1 MAVAEKLHYWW
12 ACVNISLAVELLVD
26 RGISTVLYGITEVRI
41 IIWKCCRHFGG
52 YWLHILVML
61 AVLRSSRVYNGFCLS
76 FDGISHCC
84 VVFKIVLLMWL
95 IECIASVAFK

>member
-1 MAVAEKLHYWW
+1 MAAAEKLHYWW

-52 YWLHILVML
+52 YWLHVLVML
-61 AVLRSSRVYNGFCLS
+61 AVLRSSRVSMDSAFRLMVSRIVVLFSRWTSSFGSLS
-76 FDGISHCC
+76 ASHP
-84 VVFKIVLLMWL
+84 
-95 IECIASVAFK
+95 